1 MSHYEDDFA
10 RHHMQAKHK
19 REKSW
24 TERLNANHKKMF
36 KLRYKQDERN
46 MAKLLGSWDDLV
58 IDELKINN

>member
-19 REKSW
+19 RE
-24 TERLNANHKKMF
+24 N
-36 KLRYKQDERN
+36 KLPKGLDLTPIKISKHDQKIMDIWLE
-46 MAKLLGSWDDLV
+46 SWDDLV

>member
-19 REKSW
+19 RVKQKDI
-24 TERLNANHKKMF
+24 A
-36 KLRYKQDERN
+36 KLRNKQDERN

>member
-1 MSHYEDDFA
+1 MSHFEDDFA

-19 REKSW
+19 RATKQKEVVKRS
-24 TERLNANHKKMF
+24 
-36 KLRYKQDERN
+36 KQDERN

>member
-19 REKSW
+19 RE
-24 TERLNANHKKMF
+24 N
-36 KLRYKQDERN
+36 KLPLEDMLPIKISKHDQEIMDIWLE
-46 MAKLLGSWDDLV
+46 SWDDLV